1 LKEFEILRQRS
12 IEDIESASILIDN
25 EKYDQAIEL
34 SHFALEKI
42 MKSALGKQGLD
53 YPLTHDLIVLA
64 NIKYRGKKYLLSQI
78 KTNPTMLDYW
88 TMVRCSWTINYR
100 YSFMK
105 NDPMDF
111 DELFLAYRGLTR
123 WIRAKLVE

>member
-1 LKEFEILRQRS
+1 MEEFESLRQRS

-25 EKYDQAIEL
+25 EKYDQGIEL

-42 MKSALGKQGLD
+42 MKSALEKQGLA

-78 KTNPTMLDYW
+78 KTNPTMLEYW
-88 TMVRCSWTINYR
+88 TKVRCSWTINYR

-123 WIRAKLVE
+123 WIRTKLVE